1 MDFKNLEREDM
12 VHLEHEMNVRQLR
25 GHPNMV
31 RDIRS
36 QWQEKYTGE
45 GSRKI
50 ADGIKTHFSQPG
62 GTKTIIEIA
71 QFLNVPPLNVV
82 RQLLEKMKIS
92 EKVRKQIIRQ
102 VVENPRL
109 ETSHFINV
117 YGISARI
124 MTDIV
129 QAAYNDDVSNNVSI
143 DINNKRVAESNQA
156 LYCKYVFALFDTV
169 YGRERASQK
178 YHYEAQ
184 TSPTVPQFKLHH
196 PLKIMGRVINWIDV
210 KHVYGGVCVNIIW
223 ADAMKKRYCRLIQAL
238 GPGALIVRFGFCQG
252 YLRKF
257 QEWCPQLL
265 LLDGSYLSDEPND
278 AERF

>member
-1 MDFKNLEREDM
+1 
-12 VHLEHEMNVRQLR
+12 
-25 GHPNMV
+25 
-31 RDIRS
+31 
-36 QWQEKYTGE
+36 
-45 GSRKI
+45 
-50 ADGIKTHFSQPG
+50 
-62 GTKTIIEIA
+62 
-71 QFLNVPPLNVV
+71 
-82 RQLLEKMKIS
+82 
-92 EKVRKQIIRQ
+92 
-102 VVENPRL
+102 
-109 ETSHFINV
+109 
-117 YGISARI
+117 

-129 QAAYNDDVSNNVSI
+129 QVDYFLFIFVVFVVVVVVVVVCVFVCLFSYSISSFQAAYNDDVSNNVSI
-143 DINNKRVAESNQA
+143 DINNKRVTESNQA

-178 YHYEAQ
+178 YHYEVQ

>member
-82 RQLLEKMKIS
+82 RQ
-92 EKVRKQIIRQ
+92 
-102 VVENPRL
+102 
-109 ETSHFINV
+109 
-117 YGISARI
+117 
-124 MTDIV
+124 
-129 QAAYNDDVSNNVSI
+129 
-143 DINNKRVAESNQA
+143 
-156 LYCKYVFALFDTV
+156 
-169 YGRERASQK
+169 
-178 YHYEAQ
+178 
-184 TSPTVPQFKLHH
+184 
-196 PLKIMGRVINWIDV
+196 
-210 KHVYGGVCVNIIW
+210 VC
-223 ADAMKKRYCRLIQAL
+223 
-238 GPGALIVRFGFCQG
+238 F
-252 YLRKF
+252 
-257 QEWCPQLL
+257 
-265 LLDGSYLSDEPND
+265 
-278 AERF
+278 